1 MIVKLQFTDP
11 EKLVKEED
19 SWGRFMDLSA
29 KGKQNIFCRWTG
41 MGGDGSARYQVG
53 DGEGWRE
60 RVWGERAGIGGHF
73 GAMWKPS
80 VMDSSWN
87 L

>member
-41 MGGDGSARYQVG
+41 MGGDG
-53 DGEGWRE
+53 
-60 RVWGERAGIGGHF
+60 GHF